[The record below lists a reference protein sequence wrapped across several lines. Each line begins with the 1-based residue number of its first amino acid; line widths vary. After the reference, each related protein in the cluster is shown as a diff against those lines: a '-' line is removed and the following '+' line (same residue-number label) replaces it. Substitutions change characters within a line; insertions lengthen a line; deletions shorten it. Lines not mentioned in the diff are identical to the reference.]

1 MVVLLYNM
9 RHDKAKIFE
18 LRKSGKSYR
27 EIQKIVPISRNTLS
41 EWFRNEEWSSHI
53 KQSNVNT
60 QRKASIELL
69 IKMNAGRRVL
79 LDKQY
84 AEVVKTARREFELY
98 KEKSLFMAGLM
109 LYAGEG
115 DKLSPGLIRFANT
128 DFHIHKIFI
137 NFIVTFMGVK
147 MENLRCSILLY
158 PDLNIE
164 ECKLKW
170 SHELSIP
177 LTQFHK
183 PQIIQG
189 RHKTRKLHFG
199 VGSTIIS
206 GSFLK
211 SKLLLWIDLAKD
223 TLAK

>member
-1 MVVLLYNM
+1 M
-9 RHDKAKIFE
+9 RHDKAKVFE
-18 LRKSGKSYR
+18 LRRSGKSYR
-27 EIQKIVPISRNTLS
+27 EIQKIIPISRNTLS

-53 KQSNVNT
+53 KQSNTNI
-60 QRKASIELL
+60 QKKASTELL
-69 IKMNAGRRVL
+69 MKMNAGRRIL

-84 AEVVKTARREFELY
+84 AEVEKTARKEFEVY
-98 KEKSLFMAGLM
+98 KEKPLFMAGLM

-115 DKLSPGLIRFANT
+115 DKLSPGLIRLANI
-128 DFHIHKIFI
+128 DFYIHKIFI
-137 NFIVTFMGVK
+137 NFITTFMKVK

-170 SHELSIP
+170 SHELGIP

-183 PQIIQG
+183 PQVIQG
-189 RHKTRKLHFG
+189 RHKTRRLHFG

-206 GSFLK
+206 SSFLK
-211 SKLLLWIDLAKD
+211 SKLLLWIELAKE
-223 TLAK
+223 TLTKIT